1 MIGIFD
7 SGVGG
12 LTVYQEVRRLLPQ
25 AEIVYLA
32 DRGNA
37 PYGDRSLAEVGAIA
51 AACTEHLLHLGASM
65 VVVACNTASAA
76 ALHPLRAQFPGVPF
90 VGMEPALKPA
100 AAMTRSGVVGVLATA
115 ATFQG
120 ELFSSLLDRYT
131 AGLEVITQ
139 ACVSWAEMVEAG
151 VVDGDGATQEVNRY
165 LSPVLDR
172 GADTLVLGCTHY
184 PFLQNT
190 IATIAGP
197 QRPIID
203 PAAAVATQVARVA
216 TEPGTNGRTTLQST
230 GDPTTTRAIMSKL
243 TGLDLGVEAVTL
255 PMNA

>member
-12 LTVYQEVRRLLPQ
+12 LTVCQEVRRLMPR

-37 PYGDRSLAEVGAIA
+37 PYGERSLAEVGTIA
-51 AACTEHLLHLGASM
+51 AACTRHLLALGATT

-120 ELFSSLLDRYT
+120 ELFASLLDRYA

-139 ACVSWAEMVEAG
+139 ACAGWAEMVERG
-151 VVDGDGATQEVNRY
+151 VVEGDVATQEVKRY
-165 LSPVLDR
+165 LLPVLDR

-190 IATIAGP
+190 IAAIAGP

-203 PAAAVATQVARVA
+203 PAPAVAAQVARVA
-216 TEPGTNGRTTLQST
+216 ADPGHNTRTTIHST
-230 GDPTTTRAIMSKL
+230 GDPIATRAIISTL
-243 TGLDLGVEAVTL
+243 TGMDLEVEAVTL
-255 PMNA
+255 PVNA

>member
-12 LTVYQEVRRLLPQ
+12 LTVYKEVRRLLPL

-37 PYGDRSLAEVGAIA
+37 PYGERSLAEVGTIA
-51 AACTEHLLHLGASM
+51 AVCTRHLLALGATT

-76 ALHPLRAQFPGVPF
+76 ALHPLRAQFPEVPF

-120 ELFSSLLDRYT
+120 ELFASLLGRYA
-131 AGLEVITQ
+131 AGVEVITQ
-139 ACVSWAEMVEAG
+139 ACAGWAEMVEQG
-151 VVDGDGATQEVNRY
+151 MVDGETATQEVKRY
-165 LSPVLDR
+165 LLPVLDR

-184 PFLQNT
+184 PFLQHT
-190 IATIAGP
+190 ISAIAGP

-203 PAAAVATQVARVA
+203 PSGAVAAQVARIA
-216 TEPGTNGRTTLQST
+216 ADPGDNSRTTLHCT
-230 GDPTTTRAIMSKL
+230 GDPEVIGAIASQL
-243 TGLDLGVEAVTL
+243 TGMDLEVEAVTL
-255 PMNA
+255 PMNV

>member
-12 LTVYQEVRRLLPQ
+12 LTVYQEVRRRLPR

-37 PYGDRSLAEVGAIA
+37 PYGNRSLAEVGAIA
-51 AACTEHLLHLGASM
+51 AACTTHLLNLGASI

-76 ALHPLRAQFPGVPF
+76 ALHPLRAQFRGVPF

-120 ELFSSLLDRYT
+120 ELFASLLDRY
-131 AGLEVITQ
+131 ASGLEVITQ
-139 ACVSWAEMVEAG
+139 ACAGWAEMVEAG
-151 VVDGDGATQEVNRY
+151 VVEGDVATSEVNRF

-190 IATIAGP
+190 IAAIAGP

-203 PAAAVATQVARVA
+203 PAGAVAAQVARVA
-216 TEPGTNGRTTLQST
+216 TYPGDNGQTTLLST
-230 GDPTTTRAIMSKL
+230 GDPIATGALVSRL

-255 PMNA
+255 PMHA

>member
-12 LTVYQEVRRLLPQ
+12 LTICQEVRRLLPR

-37 PYGDRSLAEVGAIA
+37 PYGERSLTEVSTIA
-51 AACTEHLLHLGASM
+51 AACTRHLLALGATT

-120 ELFSSLLDRYT
+120 ELFASLLDRYA
-131 AGLEVITQ
+131 AGLEVITE
-139 ACVSWAEMVEAG
+139 ACAGWAEMVERGA
-151 VVDGDGATQEVNRY
+151 VEGDIATQEVKRY
-165 LSPVLDR
+165 LLPVLDR

-190 IATIAGP
+190 IAAIAGP

-203 PAAAVATQVARVA
+203 PAPAVAAQVARVA
-216 TEPGTNGRTTLQST
+216 ADPGHNSRTTIHST
-230 GDPTTTRAIMSKL
+230 GDPIATRAIVSTL
-243 TGLDLGVEAVTL
+243 TGMDLEVEAVTL

>member
-1 MIGIFD
+1 M
-7 SGVGG
+7 
-12 LTVYQEVRRLLPQ
+12 
-25 AEIVYLA
+25 
-32 DRGNA
+32 
-37 PYGDRSLAEVGAIA
+37 AEVSTIA
-51 AACTEHLLHLGASM
+51 AACTRHLLALGATT

-120 ELFSSLLDRYT
+120 ELFASLLDRYA

-139 ACVSWAEMVEAG
+139 TCAGWAEMVERG
-151 VVDGDGATQEVNRY
+151 VVEGDVATQEVKRY
-165 LSPVLDR
+165 LLPVLDR

-190 IATIAGP
+190 IAAIAGP

-203 PAAAVATQVARVA
+203 PAPAVAAQVARVA
-216 TEPGTNGRTTLQST
+216 ADPGHNTRTTIHST
-230 GDPTTTRAIMSKL
+230 GDPIATRAIISTL
-243 TGLDLGVEAVTL
+243 TGMDLEVEAVTL
-255 PMNA
+255 PVNA

>member
-1 MIGIFD
+1 MFGIFD

-12 LTVYQEVRRLLPQ
+12 LTVYKEVRRRLPR
-25 AEIVYLA
+25 AEVVYLA

-37 PYGDRSLAEVGAIA
+37 PYGNRSLVEVGAIA
-51 AACTEHLLHLGASM
+51 SACTTHLLDVGAST

-76 ALHPLRAQFPGVPF
+76 ALHPLRAEFPGVPF

-120 ELFSSLLDRYT
+120 ELFASLLDRYA

-139 ACVSWAEMVEAG
+139 ACAGWAEMVEAG
-151 VVDGDGATQEVNRY
+151 IVEGEVATQEVDRY

-184 PFLQNT
+184 PFLEST
-190 IATIAGP
+190 IAAIAGP

-203 PAAAVATQVARVA
+203 PAAAVAAQVERVA
-216 TEPGTNGRTTLQST
+216 TDPGDNGRTTVHAT
-230 GDPTTTRAIMSKL
+230 GDPTRTKAIISKL
-243 TGLDLGVEAVTL
+243 TRLDLEVEAVTL
-255 PMNA
+255 PMNG

>member
-1 MIGIFD
+1 MP
-7 SGVGG
+7 
-12 LTVYQEVRRLLPQ
+12 R

-37 PYGDRSLAEVGAIA
+37 PYGERSLAEVGTIA
-51 AACTEHLLHLGASM
+51 AACTRHLLALGATT

-120 ELFSSLLDRYT
+120 ELFASLLDRYA

-139 ACVSWAEMVEAG
+139 ACAGWAEMVERG
-151 VVDGDGATQEVNRY
+151 VVEGDVATQEVKRY
-165 LSPVLDR
+165 LLPVLDR
-172 GADTLVLGCTHY
+172 GTDTLVLGCTHY

-190 IATIAGP
+190 ITAIAGP

-203 PAAAVATQVARVA
+203 PAPAVAAQVARVA
-216 TEPGTNGRTTLQST
+216 ADPGHNTRTTIHST
-230 GDPTTTRAIMSKL
+230 GDPIATRAIISTL
-243 TGLDLGVEAVTL
+243 TGMDLEVEAVTL
-255 PMNA
+255 PVNA

>member
-12 LTVYQEVRRLLPQ
+12 LTVYKEVRRLLPR
-25 AEIVYLA
+25 AEVVYLA

-37 PYGDRSLAEVGAIA
+37 PYGNRSLAEVETIA
-51 AACTEHLLHLGASM
+51 AACTTHLLNLGAST

-76 ALHPLRAQFPGVPF
+76 ALHPLRAQFPSVPF
-90 VGMEPALKPA
+90 VGMEPAIKPA

-120 ELFSSLLDRYT
+120 ELFSSLLDRYAT
-131 AGLEVITQ
+131 GLEVITQ
-139 ACVSWAEMVEAG
+139 ACAGWAEMVEAG
-151 VVDGDGATQEVNRY
+151 VVEGVLANQEVNRY
-165 LSPVLDR
+165 LSPVLDM

-184 PFLQNT
+184 PFLHNT
-190 IATIAGP
+190 IAAIAGP

-203 PAAAVATQVARVA
+203 PAAAVAAQVARVA
-216 TEPGTNGRTTLQST
+216 TDPGDNGRTTLHST
-230 GDPTTTRAIMSKL
+230 GDPTTTRAIVSKL
-243 TGLDLGVEAVTL
+243 TDLDLGVEAVTL
-255 PMNA
+255 PLNA

>member
-12 LTVYQEVRRLLPQ
+12 FTVFQEIRRLLPR

-37 PYGDRSLAEVGAIA
+37 PYGERSLAEVGAIA
-51 AACTEHLLHLGASM
+51 TACTRHLVAMGATT

-76 ALHPLRAQFPGVPF
+76 ALHPLRAHFPEVPF

-100 AAMTRSGVVGVLATA
+100 AAITRSGVVGILATA

-120 ELFSSLLDRYT
+120 ELFASLLDRYA
-131 AGLEVITQ
+131 AGLEVVTQ
-139 ACVSWAEMVEAG
+139 ACPGWAEMVEAG
-151 VVDGDGATQEVNRY
+151 TVEGAMATREIARY
-165 LSPVLDR
+165 LLPVLDR

-184 PFLQNT
+184 PFLQET
-190 IATIAGP
+190 IADIAGP
-197 QRPIID
+197 HRPIID
-203 PAAAVATQVARVA
+203 PAAAVGAQVARIA
-216 TEPGTNGRTTLQST
+216 TDPGADGRTTVHST
-230 GDPTTTRAIMSKL
+230 GDPATIAAVVQKL
-243 TGLDLGVEAVTL
+243 TGLDLVVEHVTL
-255 PMNA
+255 P